1 MIEDLIT
8 GEKKLAVVGLG
19 YVGLPLAIE
28 SGKAFKSV
36 IGFDINENR
45 INKLKNHI
53 DVNEETSVE
62 ELKKTTIQFTSDPT
76 TLKESSII
84 IVAVPTPI
92 TNHKAPDL
100 MLLESA
106 QRSLEQICPGELWW
120 CKSPQN
126 TPG

>member
-62 ELKKTTIQFTSDPT
+62 ELKKTTIQFISDPAT
-76 TLKESSII
+76 FKNRI
-84 IVAVPTPI
+84 
-92 TNHKAPDL
+92 
-100 MLLESA
+100 
-106 QRSLEQICPGELWW
+106 
-120 CKSPQN
+120 
-126 TPG
+126 